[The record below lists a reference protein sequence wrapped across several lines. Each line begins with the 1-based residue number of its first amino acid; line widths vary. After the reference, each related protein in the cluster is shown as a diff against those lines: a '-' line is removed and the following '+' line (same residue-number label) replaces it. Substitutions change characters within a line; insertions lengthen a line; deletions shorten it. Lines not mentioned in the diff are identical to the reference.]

1 MSVVDT
7 GGMHPTDTGHLTATG
22 TPGAAAPDVPDTG
35 SLGVGTAEEDW
46 TGDAEFH
53 EYSRAADP
61 VGSGLTSAVLVRSF
75 PASLHEDGPTRIVP
89 LDLSAELRVPY
100 TATSPGLLASF
111 VVLRPGEMVATAPD
125 ATSELYFCLQGS
137 GRSVFTSERGADDQS
152 TGTIPWGPG
161 DVLVLPAGCTT
172 VHTADDGMDVH
183 TAGGGAGADGA
194 VLYRVTDAPLLRY
207 LGARPHEPRFRPT
220 HHPAATIRTH
230 LDAALADPDASTRSR
245 IAVLLA
251 NTAQRSSRTVTHTL
265 WAMYGVL
272 PAGAEQRPHRHQ
284 SVALDLVVAC
294 AGGCYS
300 LVGDELDAGGRIVD
314 PIRVDWEPGGA
325 FVTPPGRWHSHH
337 NTSGRA
343 AYFLPVQ
350 DAGLHTYL
358 RSLDIR
364 FGLR

>member
-1 MSVVDT
+1 
-7 GGMHPTDTGHLTATG
+7 MHATSSGHPETAG
-22 TPGAAAPDVPDTG
+22 TAAPDTSDAPG
-35 SLGVGTAEEDW
+35 IGALGVGTAEEGW

-61 VGSGLTSAVLVRSF
+61 IGNGLTSPIPVRSF

-89 LDLSAELRVPY
+89 LDLSDELRVPY

-125 ATSELYFCLQGS
+125 ATSELYFCLRGS
-137 GRSVFTSERGADDQS
+137 GRSAFTSDRGADDQS

-161 DVLVLPAGCTT
+161 DVVALPAGCTT
-172 VHTADDGMDVH
+172 VHTADDTEKKEGERP
-183 TAGGGAGADGA
+183 AGDGAASDGA

-220 HHPAATIRTH
+220 RHTAEQIRTH
-230 LDAALADPDASTRSR
+230 LDAAQAEPDAANRSR

-251 NTAQRSSRTVTHTL
+251 NAVQRSSRTLTHTL

-272 PAGAEQRPHRHQ
+272 PAGTEQRPHRHQ

-294 AGGCYS
+294 APGCYS
-300 LVGDELDAGGRIVD
+300 LVGDALDADGQIVD
-314 PIRVDWEPGGA
+314 PVRVDWEPGGA

-337 NTSGRA
+337 NTSSRA

-364 FGLR
+364 FGPR